1 MKTIR
6 VKTITE
12 LGTYHKF
19 WVDYIETMLEQHEG
33 DVDIFVNPETL
44 SLTKRFSDMRL
55 AFSQGFNE
63 GRTFTMSEPREPRFE
78 DDFDCDTDPP
88 EPSVTNY
95 EITLEDIA
103 IEGGHKYA
111 QSTLNRALY
120 AELKEAYKAGFLEG
134 FSYRFTTTDK
144 VSE

>member
-6 VKTITE
+6 E

-33 DVDIFVNPETL
+33 DVDIFVNPITL

-55 AFSQGFNE
+55 AFSQGFHE

-88 EPSVTNY
+88 EWAT
-95 EITLEDIA
+95 EEFRTEFTLEDIA
-103 IEGGHKYA
+103 IEGGHHYA